1 MATNDHSLF
10 VLVSIY
16 LFLPVL
22 FHTVIPGMVNIDW
35 LWLKLFLNSKVF
47 FRLGDNERVVLGVV
61 EAIWLVVGWISI
73 GLLIITDV
81 SSSF

>member
-22 FHTVIPGMVNIDW
+22 FHTVIPGMINIDW

-47 FRLGDNERVVLGVV
+47 FRLGNNERVVLGVV
-61 EAIWLVVGWISI
+61 EAIRLVVGWISI
-73 GLLIITDV
+73 GLLIIANVT
-81 SSSF
+81 SAF